1 MNQFNMRFPIF
12 CLLSMFVVV
21 AGQAAEKID
30 YVQDVVP
37 ILRAHCV
44 ACHTV
49 DEPEGGL
56 VMESHSALMRGGVS
70 GLAVTAGEANSS
82 RMILRING
90 KAEPR
95 MPPEGEEPLTET
107 QIATLAKWV
116 EQGASGP
123 DGVVPVMF
131 DLKVPSIKTKPEVSL
146 PLSAVAV
153 SLQGSETAVGRTG
166 LVQIKDTNGKLLRDL
181 TSRDD
186 PTKQNAGIEKVNA
199 LQFSR
204 NGDRLVVSS
213 GVAGAYGRAVVFST
227 ETGEVLHELGG
238 HRDVLY
244 AAKFSPD
251 GKVIATAGYDRE
263 IKLWDSQSGE
273 LLRSMIGHNGA
284 IYDLAFSPDGKVL
297 ISGCADETVKLWSVA
312 TGKRL
317 NTLGQPE
324 GEVLAVGVSG
334 DGKFIMAGSSDNR
347 LRVWT
352 LNDSEQTQTNP
363 IFVTRS
369 VSDSPLLKLQAH
381 ADGKRLVGLTE
392 KGDLVVVDT
401 DSWNTIL
408 TLDRLSHRGTDFA
421 ITSDGKS
428 VLVTLVNG
436 ELVKQSI
443 EDVRRID
450 KDWSPA
456 QKARYLDGIEPVEVN
471 ESELRK
477 GDQQEQTL
485 VLQVKGGAV
494 IAGAIG
500 ERGEVDAYQWQ
511 AKQGEVWAIDAD
523 AGDGSQI
530 DPFVSIIDADNHPVL
545 RVRLQAVRDSYFTFR
560 GKDSKQIGDFRL
572 FNWQNMHL
580 NDFLYAAGEVTRLWM
595 YPRGPD
601 SGYNVYPN
609 EGDRWTYFGTSH
621 TTHALGEPAY
631 VVRPLASDGAHVANG
646 LPVFEVHY
654 ENDDDPTRLAGKNSR
669 LIFTVPEDGAYT
681 VRVSDTR
688 GDGGDGYGY
697 QLTIRPAKPAFK
709 ASVEKPKAD
718 IRKGAGREVVVRV
731 DRFDEFDGPVT
742 FELQGLPQSLVSSF
756 PVTIERGQRYAVGT
770 IWAAEAAEAWDGD
783 VAPKLVARADVLGKM
798 TVQQVGDLGVLK
810 LGGQPSVVP
819 SIQPA
824 EGEVGVSENWT
835 LQVQRGQSVAARVVV
850 RRREGFTGQ
859 VSFGKENAGRNA
871 THGVYVDN
879 IGLNGLLVRQGENER
894 GFVLTADPI
903 AELGKRSFF
912 LRAEVDGNV
921 TTYPITVEVLP

>member
-1 MNQFNMRFPIF
+1 MNQFNMRFLVH
-12 CLLSMFVVV
+12 CLLSTFVVV
-21 AGQAAEKID
+21 TSQAAEKVD
-30 YVQDVVP
+30 YVKDVVP

-44 ACHTV
+44 ACHTA
-49 DEPEGGL
+49 DDAEGGL
-56 VMESHSALMRGGVS
+56 VMESHAALMRGGVS
-70 GLAVTAGEANSS
+70 GLVVTAGEANSS

-95 MPPEGEEPLTET
+95 MPPEGEEPLNET

-116 EQGASGP
+116 EQGATGP
-123 DGVVPVMF
+123 DGSVPVM
-131 DLKVPSIKTKPEVSL
+131 LHLNVPSIKTQSDVLL

-153 SLQGSETAVGRTG
+153 SLQGSVTAVGRTG
-166 LVQIKDTNGKLLRDL
+166 LVQIKDPNGKLLREL
-181 TSRDD
+181 TTQDS
-186 PTKQNAGIEKVNA
+186 GIEKVNS
-199 LQFSR
+199 LQFSSA
-204 NGDRLVVSS
+204 GDRLVVAS
-213 GVAGAYGRAVVFST
+213 GVAGAYGMAFVFST
-227 ETGEVLHELGG
+227 QTGELLHELGG

-244 AAKFSPD
+244 AATFSPD
-251 GKVIATAGYDRE
+251 GKMIATAGYDRV
-263 IKLWDSQSGE
+263 IKLWDSRSGE
-273 LLRSMIGHNGA
+273 ALRSMVGHNGA

-324 GEVLAVGVSG
+324 GEVLAIDVSG
-334 DGKFIMAGSSDNR
+334 DGKFIIAGSSDNR
-347 LRVWT
+347 LRVWM
-352 LNDSEQTQTNP
+352 LNESGQTQTNP

-369 VSDSPLLKLQAH
+369 VSDSPLLKLQAD
-381 ADGKRLVGLTE
+381 ADGKRLLGLTE
-392 KGDLVVVDT
+392 KGDLLVIDT
-401 DSWNTIL
+401 DSWNTVL
-408 TLDRLSHRGTDFA
+408 TLDRLSNRRTDFA
-421 ITSDGKS
+421 VTPDGNS
-428 VLVTLVNG
+428 VLVTLANG
-436 ELVKQSI
+436 ELMKQSI
-443 EDVRRID
+443 GEVRRTE
-450 KDWSPA
+450 KEWSPA
-456 QKARYLDGIEPVEVN
+456 RKPRYLELIESVEVK
-471 ESELRK
+471 ESELRN
-477 GDQQEQTL
+477 GDHQNQNG
-485 VLQVKGGAV
+485 VLQVQGGAV
-494 IAGAIG
+494 IAGTISQ
-500 ERGEVDAYQWQ
+500 RGEFDAYQWL

-530 DPFVSIIDADNHPVL
+530 DPFVSIVDAEDRPVL
-545 RVRLQAVRDSYFTFR
+545 RVRLQAIRDSYFTFR

-609 EGDRWTYFGTSH
+609 EGERWTYFGTSH

-631 VVRPLASDGAHVANG
+631 VVRPIASDGVHVANG
-646 LPVFEVHY
+646 LPVFEVYY

-669 LIFTVPEDGAYT
+669 LIFTVPEDGVYT

-697 QLTIRPAKPAFK
+697 QLVIRPARPAFR
-709 ASVEKPKAD
+709 ASVEKPKPD

-731 DRFDEFDGPVT
+731 DRYDDFDGPVT
-742 FELQGLPQSLVSSF
+742 FELQDLPKSLVSSF

-770 IWAAEAAEAWDGD
+770 IWAAEAAEPWQGD
-783 VAPKLVARADVLGKM
+783 VSPKLVASANVLGVV
-798 TVQQVGDLGVLK
+798 TVQEVGDLGVLK
-810 LGGQPSVVP
+810 LGDQPSVVP
-819 SIQPA
+819 SIQPV
-824 EGEVGVSENWT
+824 EGEFGVSEGWT
-835 LQVQRGQSVAARVVV
+835 LQVRRGQSVAARVVV
-850 RRREGFTGQ
+850 RRKEGFTGQ

-894 GFVLTADPI
+894 GFVLRADPI
-903 AELGKRSFF
+903 AELGKRAFF

-921 TTYPITVEVLP
+921 TTFPITVEVQP